1 MYNSREGNLGHYHM
15 PRTKTYTALSVA
27 LSSDDQ
33 RRLAEMAKELSAK
46 EPRTKSDLAREAIR
60 WYLDH
65 YEKIKEDK
73 QQSEITQALNAM
85 TNRICGM
92 LARQGAEIGTLYEL
106 AWLNHKDNKIEERFT
121 AAANTVKANMRK
133 RLTDDERRIAESMKK
148 VVES

>member
-1 MYNSREGNLGHYHM
+1 M
-15 PRTKTYTALSVA
+15 PKTRKLMPLNVN
-27 LSSDDQ
+27 LSSDDH
-33 RRLAEMAKELSAK
+33 RRLAEMAKELST
-46 EPRTKSDLAREAIR
+46 EHERTKTELAREAIR

-73 QQSEITQALNAM
+73 RQSEITQALNAM

-106 AWLNHKDNKIEERFT
+106 AWQGHVENKIEARFT
-121 AAANTVKANMRK
+121 AAANQVKSNMRK
-133 RLTDDERRIAESMKK
+133 RLTDDERKIAESMKK

>member
-1 MYNSREGNLGHYHM
+1 M
-15 PRTKTYTALSVA
+15 
-27 LSSDDQ
+27 
-33 RRLAEMAKELSAK
+33 
-46 EPRTKSDLAREAIR
+46 AREAIR

-73 QQSEITQALNAM
+73 RQSEITQALNAM

-106 AWLNHKDNKIEERFT
+106 AWLNHKDNKIEGRFT
-121 AAANTVKANMRK
+121 GAANTVKANMRK
-133 RLTDDERRIAESMKK
+133 RLTEDERRIAESMKK

>member
-1 MYNSREGNLGHYHM
+1 MPKPRKYTPLNVNLS
-15 PRTKTYTALSVA
+15 T
-27 LSSDDQ
+27 DDHH
-33 RRLAEMAKELSAK
+33 RLAEMAKELSTDQ
-46 EPRTKSDLAREAIR
+46 ERTKTEVAREAIR

-73 QQSEITQALNAM
+73 RQSEITQALNAM

-106 AWLNHKDNKIEERFT
+106 AWQNHVDNKIEPRFT
-121 AAANTVKANMRK
+121 AAANTVKTNMRK
-133 RLTDDERRIAESMKK
+133 RLTEDERRIAESMKK

>member
-1 MYNSREGNLGHYHM
+1 M
-15 PRTKTYTALSVA
+15 PRTKTYTSLSVA

-33 RRLAEMAKELSAK
+33 RRLGEMAKELSI
-46 EPRTKSDLAREAIR
+46 EHPRTKSELAREAIR
-60 WYLDH
+60 WYLEH
-65 YEKIKEDK
+65 YDKIKEDK
-73 QQSEITQALNAM
+73 RQSEITQALNAM

-106 AWLNHKDNKIEERFT
+106 AWQNHVDNKIEPRFT
-121 AAANTVKANMRK
+121 AAANTVKTNMRK

>member
-1 MYNSREGNLGHYHM
+1 M

-33 RRLAEMAKELSAK
+33 RRLAEMAKELSA
-46 EPRTKSDLAREAIR
+46 EHPRTKSDLAREAIR

-73 QQSEITQALNAM
+73 QQSEITQALQAM

>member
-1 MYNSREGNLGHYHM
+1 MGTARKYTPLNVNLSTEDHRRLADIVKELSIEHE
-15 PRTKTYTALSVA
+15 RTKTDV
-27 LSSDDQ
+27 
-33 RRLAEMAKELSAK
+33 
-46 EPRTKSDLAREAIR
+46 AREAIR

-73 QQSEITQALNAM
+73 RQSEVTQALNAM

-106 AWLNHKDNKIEERFT
+106 AWQNHVDNKIEQRFT
-121 AAANTVKANMRK
+121 GAANTVKANMRK
-133 RLTDDERRIAESMKK
+133 RLTDDERKIAESMKK

>member
-1 MYNSREGNLGHYHM
+1 MPKPRKYTPLNVNLS
-15 PRTKTYTALSVA
+15 T
-27 LSSDDQ
+27 DDHH
-33 RRLAEMAKELSAK
+33 RLAEMAKEISSDQ
-46 EPRTKSDLAREAIR
+46 ERTKTEVAREAIR

-73 QQSEITQALNAM
+73 RQSEITQALNAM

-106 AWLNHKDNKIEERFT
+106 AWQNHVDNKIEPRFT
-121 AAANTVKANMRK
+121 GAANTVKANMRK
-133 RLTDDERRIAESMKK
+133 RLTEDERKIAESMKK

>member
-1 MYNSREGNLGHYHM
+1 M
-15 PRTKTYTALSVA
+15 PKPRKYTPLSVN

-33 RRLAEMAKELSAK
+33 QRLEKMTKELST
-46 EPRTKSDLAREAIR
+46 EHPRTKTDVAREAIR

-65 YEKIKEDK
+65 YDKIKEDK
-73 QQSEITQALNAM
+73 RQSEITQALNAM

-106 AWLNHKDNKIEERFT
+106 AWENHQENKIEGRFT
-121 AAANTVKANMRK
+121 AAANRVKSNMRK
-133 RLTDDERRIAESMKK
+133 RLTDDERKIAESMKK

>member
-1 MYNSREGNLGHYHM
+1 M

-106 AWLNHKDNKIEERFT
+106 AWLNHKDNKIEDRFT

>member
-1 MYNSREGNLGHYHM
+1 M
-15 PRTKTYTALSVA
+15 PKPRKYTPLNVN
-27 LSSDDQ
+27 LSSDDH
-33 RRLAEMAKELSAK
+33 RRLAEMAKELSTDQ
-46 EPRTKSDLAREAIR
+46 ERTKTEVAREAIR

-73 QQSEITQALNAM
+73 RQSEITQALNAM

-106 AWLNHKDNKIEERFT
+106 AWLNHKDNRIEPRFT
-121 AAANTVKANMRK
+121 GAANTVKANMRK

>member
-1 MYNSREGNLGHYHM
+1 M
-15 PRTKTYTALSVA
+15 PRTKTYTSLSVA

-33 RRLAEMAKELSAK
+33 RRLAEMAKELSA
-46 EPRTKSDLAREAIR
+46 EQPRTKSDLAREAIR

-121 AAANTVKANMRK
+121 AAANTVKASMRK
-133 RLTDDERRIAESMKK
+133 RLTDDERRIAEGMKK